1 MRPGILNIVPRVGPD
16 LSHSLNGMPSF
27 ALLPPGKAAKCTE
40 NHENIFLQRRY
51 NKHESRTLQKFTG
64 TNMAALS
71 VSMLPG
77 TACHGG
83 AIHTEDRIRRK
94 RNGTIM
100 QVLPQPACFF
110 CGLMTEFQHQQPC
123 SIPTRLFRIIP
134 KRNSRPAPKNRRKSK
149 KHGIPL

>member
-1 MRPGILNIVPRVGPD
+1 
-16 LSHSLNGMPSF
+16 MPSF

-40 NHENIFLQRRY
+40 NHKNIFLQRRY

-64 TNMAALS
+64 TNMAAPS

-94 RNGTIM
+94 RNGTIYAG
-100 QVLPQPACFF
+100 LASAC
-110 CGLMTEFQHQQPC
+110 
-123 SIPTRLFRIIP
+123 LFLLRIDD
-134 KRNSRPAPKNRRKSK
+134 
-149 KHGIPL
+149 